1 MLATSGL
8 LGLAYL
14 IENMTVLYG
23 DRGPDRFMLMLRM
36 QGPLAA
42 YYWAMIACNVL
53 VPQLLWSATVRRN
66 LLLVFTIALL
76 ALAGMW
82 LERFLIIVGS
92 LQRDFL
98 PSSWV
103 DYLPTRVE
111 VATLVG
117 SVGLFLVCFLLFCR
131 WLPVVSIAE
140 SRAGHRTRLQVANR

>member
-1 MLATSGL
+1 
-8 LGLAYL
+8 
-14 IENMTVLYG
+14 
-23 DRGPDRFMLMLRM
+23 
-36 QGPLAA
+36 
-42 YYWAMIACNVL
+42 MITCNVL
-53 VPQLLWSATVRRN
+53 VPQLLWSGTVRRN
-66 LLLVFTIALL
+66 LPLVFAIALL

-103 DYLPTRVE
+103 DYLPTRIE

-117 SVGLFLVCFLLFCR
+117 SFGLFLACFLLFCR

-140 SRAGHRTRLQVANR
+140 SRAGHRTRLRVADR

>member
-1 MLATSGL
+1 MS
-8 LGLAYL
+8 
-14 IENMTVLYG
+14 V
-23 DRGPDRFMLMLRM
+23 
-36 QGPLAA
+36 AA
-42 YYWAMIACNVL
+42 MPSNTA
-53 VPQLLWSATVRRN
+53 
-66 LLLVFTIALL
+66 FALL

-103 DYLPTRVE
+103 EYLPTRVE

-117 SVGLFLVCFLLFCR
+117 SFGLFLVCFLLFCR

-140 SRAGHRTRLQVANR
+140 SRAGHRTRLRVADR